1 MEEEEE
7 ERPGLLKNIP
17 GCVGYNNRMWQE
29 VHLNLRLKFLKSVA
43 YDIEQEWIFSYFSLL

>member
-17 GCVGYNNRMWQE
+17 GCVGYNNRM
-29 VHLNLRLKFLKSVA
+29 
-43 YDIEQEWIFSYFSLL
+43 